1 MSSPQ
6 SAETHENKRIAKRA
20 SLVALGTLGSRILG
34 AGRDAVIAASFTTAV
49 TDLFW
54 LAFTIP
60 NAFRVLLGEGA
71 VSGAFVPVYIDAREK
86 EGAARAKRV
95 LPQIA
100 GVLTLLLILV
110 VILGVVFAEPLVT
123 LYGSGLRERGDDFA
137 LAVGLTRGVF
147 PYILLAGLA
156 ALATGALNAHGR
168 FGFPAFAPA
177 FLNLGLILAP
187 FLFVGF
193 VVDLGYPAIFALV
206 VGALIG
212 GVFQLGVQLPAARR
226 EGIPI
231 LPSLPRFGELDPYTK
246 KAFKL
251 LLPLLIALGV
261 YQLNVALSRTIAS
274 HQPSAISYLY
284 YGQRLVEIPQGMFAM
299 AIASATLPSLSQAIA
314 RGEHEVAKEYFRG
327 SLRMALFVSLP
338 ASAALIA
345 LAEPTVAM
353 IFGRGAFDAVAIR
366 ETSRSLLFQAAGI
379 WAVASLRT
387 VVPLFHAMNDT
398 RTPVIASALNLAA
411 FLSFALF
418 LFPSLGHVGLAIA
431 ISVASTVQL
440 GVLLVLLRGRV
451 GSLGFTSLIRPVLAM
466 SLAALLAGGVMAFIA
481 SFGEFERGGNHLD
494 NLLIF
499 LAAGL
504 SGVLVYLGAAALL
517 GLEELRSLIR
527 KFSAKLSR

>member
-1 MSSPQ
+1 MTSP
-6 SAETHENKRIAKRA
+6 EGENKRIAKRA
-20 SLVALGTLGSRILG
+20 SLVALGTFGSRILG

-86 EGAARAKRV
+86 EGPARAKRV
-95 LPQIA
+95 LAQIA
-100 GVLTLLLILV
+100 GVLTLLLIAV

-123 LYGSGLRERGDDFA
+123 LYGSGLRERGDDFE
-137 LAVGLTRGVF
+137 LAVQLTRGVF

-177 FLNLGLILAP
+177 FLNLGLIIAP
-187 FLFVGF
+187 FAFVGF
-193 VVDLGYPAIFALV
+193 VVDAGYPAIFALV
-206 VGALIG
+206 LGALLG
-212 GVFQLGVQLPAARR
+212 GMFQLGVQLPAARR
-226 EGIPI
+226 AGIPI
-231 LPSLPRFGELDPYTK
+231 LPRLGALDPYTK

-274 HQPSAISYLY
+274 HQASAISYLY

-353 IFGRGAFDAVAIR
+353 IFGRGAFDAIAIR

-411 FLSFALF
+411 FLAFALL

-431 ISVASTVQL
+431 ITVASTVQL
-440 GVLLVLLRGRV
+440 SVLLILLRGRV
-451 GSLGFTSLIRPVLAM
+451 GELGFRSLIRPVFAM
-466 SLAALLAGGVMAFIA
+466 GSAALLAGAVMALIA
-481 SFGEFERGGNHLD
+481 SLGEFERGGNDLR
-494 NLLIF
+494 NLVVF
-499 LAAGL
+499 LAAGA
-504 SGVLVYLGAAALL
+504 SGVITYLGAAALF
-517 GLEELRSLIR
+517 GVEELRA
-527 KFSAKLSR
+527 FTEKLKARLAR